1 MSRHASRHGS
11 RLSAQA
17 QWHHRAV
24 YCSQE
29 WLKQRRVL
37 VTTDGPKDNVLKLK
51 PPLVFGRDEADHL
64 LRELTA
70 VLREELPDADMAA
83 LLQPWTAPSAV
94 QAAAMHRGG
103 DLNHHQQQ
111 LVAEAAAKKQR
122 VDA

>member
-1 MSRHASRHGS
+1 MAT
-11 RLSAQA
+11 RLCAQM
-17 QWHHRAV
+17 QLK
-24 YCSQE
+24 YCALDCLQE
-29 WLKQRRVL
+29 RLKKRRVL

-51 PPLVFGRDEADHL
+51 PPMVFGREEVDHL

-70 VLREELPDADMAA
+70 VLRQELPDADMAA

-103 DLNHHQQQ
+103 QLSDQQQQ

-122 VDA
+122 VAA